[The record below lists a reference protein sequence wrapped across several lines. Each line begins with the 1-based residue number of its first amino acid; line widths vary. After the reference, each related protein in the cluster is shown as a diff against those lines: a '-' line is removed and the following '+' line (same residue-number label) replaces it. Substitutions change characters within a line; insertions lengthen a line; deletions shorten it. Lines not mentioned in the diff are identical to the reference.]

1 MAKEDQKSGRSSLN
15 LSSRFLRTFLIVLTV
30 FLIFAGPTYV
40 VYVLLHVL
48 ELNYLISMS
57 FGFALFIIGLVLLL
71 YLIKKGA
78 IS

>member
-1 MAKEDQKSGRSSLN
+1 MAKEKQKSGNGASN
-15 LSSRFLRTFLIVLTV
+15 LSSKSLRTLLIVLTV

-48 ELNYLISMS
+48 ELNYLISMG
-57 FGFALFIIGLVLLL
+57 FGFALFVVGLVLLL
-71 YLIKKGA
+71 YLIKKGV